1 MIHTLSGDTSPNQF
15 PAISAQ
21 QLGATSF
28 RADYGVKYAYVSG
41 GMYRGIAS
49 AKLVIAMA
57 QAGLLG
63 SGGSSVDAVDQVQG
77 GVSLIRNSKERLI
90 TSPYRTLY
98 CLT

>member
-41 GMYRGIAS
+41 MYRGISS

-63 SGGSSVDAVDQVQG
+63 SGGLSVDAVDQVQG
-77 GVSLIRNSKERLI
+77 GVSLMRNSKGG
-90 TSPYRTLY
+90 
-98 CLT
+98 